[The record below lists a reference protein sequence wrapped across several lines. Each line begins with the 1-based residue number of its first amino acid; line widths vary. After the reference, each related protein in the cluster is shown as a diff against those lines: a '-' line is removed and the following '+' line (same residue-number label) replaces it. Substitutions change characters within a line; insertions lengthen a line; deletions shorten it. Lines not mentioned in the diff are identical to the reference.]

1 MEGGGGGAL
10 LDRSLATYDAAG
22 DVKNTRT
29 AASIEQNLTRGTP
42 RDSAA
47 LTRLGEIYAD
57 RELFSRA
64 KPAWDRITQI
74 RPGEPNGY
82 LEAATIFWDYFRF
95 DDALRLIGDGRRKLD
110 NPALF
115 AYEAGAAHENQ
126 PDYRGASAERPKRA
140 LASRSLPAPTRL
152 ARPGRQPGRCDAAA
166 RTIPHLAA
174 RA

>member
-10 LDRSLATYDAAG
+10 LDRSLATYEADG
-22 DVKNTRT
+22 DVKNTRI

-95 DDALRLIGDGRRKLD
+95 DDALRLIGD
-110 NPALF
+110 
-115 AYEAGAAHENQ
+115 
-126 PDYRGASAERPKRA
+126 
-140 LASRSLPAPTRL
+140 RL
-152 ARPGRQPGRCDAAA
+152 
-166 RTIPHLAA
+166 THLANPPPLPYY
-174 RA
+174 